1 MATNGARRRVANR
14 YELEEELGH
23 GGMGVVWR
31 ATDTLLARPVALKEV
46 DLPRGGDAAQ
56 REGLRARVSREA
68 RAAARLSHPGVVTV
82 YDIAHDG
89 GQDFIVMELVSAPT
103 LEELVRTGGPLSP
116 QRAARLGLGL
126 LDALEAAH
134 RAGIVHRDLKPK
146 NVMVR
151 EDGATKLADFG
162 IASVQGDPRLTATGL
177 VVGSPA
183 YMAPEQVEA
192 QAVSPATDLWALGA
206 TLWFAV
212 EGQAPFG
219 GGEFQ
224 TLSAIVSGQPRRP
237 ERLGPLTPVLA
248 RLLVKDPA
256 ARATPAQLRP
266 LLRQV
271 AGSAAGGGVWTGGTA
286 PSPFE
291 LGSPIGG
298 LGTGGRGSSAARDA
312 TVAVPPAGG
321 PARTTPGG
329 DPGRTVLPGG
339 GLGGPASP
347 GGGPGGAASP
357 GGGLGGTIQTGGKGA
372 SISSGGGLGGTGSP
386 GGPGGTGPPTGV
398 PARGSVASGD
408 TPPVP
413 SRVRRREEDV
423 GTAVRGAPGRRRG
436 RRLPPVP
443 PVPMPGEPVVA
454 GRRRRRVRV
463 PVLFAAV
470 AVVLAGTIIW
480 QGVSR
485 DDDRRTPSASTRRPG
500 VPAGW
505 RSFQDPDGTYR
516 LSFPPTWTPT
526 DRGPFID
533 FTEPGGE
540 RFFRVQP
547 TTDGMDPLTAQRS
560 LERSFMARHQGDDY
574 RRLRL
579 GPTTFRSVPAAE
591 WEFTFLNEGR
601 LTRGYDI
608 TFTAAGRRHAILF
621 QSPGNRWAAS
631 GDELQAFL
639 AGFRP
644 RG

>member
-1 MATNGARRRVANR
+1 MATNGAGRRVANR
-14 YELEEELGH
+14 YELTDELGH

-31 ATDTLLARPVALKEV
+31 ATDTLLGRQVALKEV
-46 DLPRGGDAAQ
+46 DLPRGVEAAG
-56 REGLRARVSREA
+56 RESLRARVSREA

-89 GQDFIVMELVSAPT
+89 EQDFIVMELVSAPT
-103 LEELVRTGGPLSP
+103 LEELVRTGGPLAP

-177 VVGSPA
+177 VIGSPA

-212 EGQAPFG
+212 EGQPPFG

-224 TLSAIVSGQPRRP
+224 TLSAIVNGQPRRP

-256 ARATPAQLRP
+256 SRATPAQLRP
-266 LLRQV
+266 LLRQI
-271 AGSAAGGGVWTGGTA
+271 A
-286 PSPFE
+286 
-291 LGSPIGG
+291 
-298 LGTGGRGSSAARDA
+298 SSE
-312 TVAVPPAGG
+312 
-321 PARTTPGG
+321 
-329 DPGRTVLPGG
+329 
-339 GLGGPASP
+339 
-347 GGGPGGAASP
+347 GGGPGTAHTGAGDPRRDA
-357 GGGLGGTIQTGGKGA
+357 TGHWA
-372 SISSGGGLGGTGSP
+372 AATVVV
-386 GGPGGTGPPTGV
+386 GGPNAPARADPNAPARPVPAGAGPARPTPPGTAPPAGTE
-398 PARGSVASGD
+398 ARGSVASGD

-413 SRVRRREEDV
+413 SRVQRREEDA
-423 GTAVRGAPGRRRG
+423 GTAVRGAAPRRRR

-443 PVPMPGEPVVA
+443 PVPLPGEPVFA
-454 GRRRRRVRV
+454 GGRRRRLRL
-463 PVLFAAV
+463 PVVFAAV
-470 AVVLAGTIIW
+470 AVVLAGSIIW
-480 QGVSR
+480 QGVTR
-485 DDDRRTPSASTRRPG
+485 DDDQRTPSATTRRPG

-547 TTDGMDPLTAQRS
+547 TTDGMAPLTAQRS
-560 LERSFMARHQGDDY
+560 LERSFMARHPGDNY
-574 RRLRL
+574 QRLRL
-579 GPTTFRSVPAAE
+579 GTTTFRSMPAAE

-608 TFTAAGRRHAILF
+608 TFTAGGRRHAILF
-621 QSPGNRWAAS
+621 QSPASRWAAS
-631 GDELQAFL
+631 RDELQSFL
-639 AGFRP
+639 AGFRA

>member
-1 MATNGARRRVANR
+1 MATNGAGRRVANR
-14 YELEEELGH
+14 YELTDELGH

-31 ATDTLLARPVALKEV
+31 ATDTLLGRQVALKEV
-46 DLPRGGDAAQ
+46 DLPRGVEAAG
-56 REGLRARVSREA
+56 RESLRARVSREA

-89 GQDFIVMELVSAPT
+89 EQDFIVMELVSAPT
-103 LEELVRTGGPLSP
+103 LEELVRTGGPLAP

-212 EGQAPFG
+212 EGQPPFG

-224 TLSAIVSGQPRRP
+224 TLSAIVNGQPRRP

-256 ARATPAQLRP
+256 SRATPAQLRP
-266 LLRQV
+266 LLRQI
-271 AGSAAGGGVWTGGTA
+271 A
-286 PSPFE
+286 
-291 LGSPIGG
+291 
-298 LGTGGRGSSAARDA
+298 SSE
-312 TVAVPPAGG
+312 
-321 PARTTPGG
+321 
-329 DPGRTVLPGG
+329 
-339 GLGGPASP
+339 
-347 GGGPGGAASP
+347 GGGPGTAH
-357 GGGLGGTIQTGGKGA
+357 KGA
-372 SISSGGGLGGTGSP
+372 GDPRRDATGHWAAATIVV
-386 GGPGGTGPPTGV
+386 GGPNAPARADPNAPARPAPAGAGPRRPTPPGTAPPAGTE
-398 PARGSVASGD
+398 ARGSVASGD

-413 SRVRRREEDV
+413 SRVQRREEDA
-423 GTAVRGAPGRRRG
+423 GTAVREAAPRRRR

-443 PVPMPGEPVVA
+443 PVPLPGEPVFA
-454 GRRRRRVRV
+454 GGRRRRVRL
-463 PVLFAAV
+463 PVVFAAV
-470 AVVLAGTIIW
+470 AAVLAGSIIW
-480 QGVSR
+480 QGVTR
-485 DDDRRTPSASTRRPG
+485 DDDQRTPSATTRRPG

-547 TTDGMDPLTAQRS
+547 TTDGMAPLTAQRS
-560 LERSFMARHQGDDY
+560 LERSFMARHPGDDY
-574 RRLRL
+574 QQLRL
-579 GPTTFRSVPAAE
+579 GTTTFRSLPAAE

-601 LTRGYDI
+601 LTRAYDI
-608 TFTAAGRRHAILF
+608 TFTAGGRRHAILF
-621 QSPGNRWAAS
+621 QSPASRWAAS
-631 GDELQAFL
+631 RDELQTFL
-639 AGFRP
+639 AGFRA

>member
-1 MATNGARRRVANR
+1 MATNGAGRRVANR
-14 YELEEELGH
+14 YELTDELGH

-31 ATDTLLARPVALKEV
+31 ATDTLLGRQVALKEV
-46 DLPRGGDAAQ
+46 DLPRGVEAGG
-56 REGLRARVSREA
+56 RESLRARVSREA

-89 GQDFIVMELVSAPT
+89 EQDFIVMELVSAPT
-103 LEELVRTGGPLSP
+103 LEELVRTGGPLAP

-212 EGQAPFG
+212 EGQPPFG

-224 TLSAIVSGQPRRP
+224 TLSAIVNGQPRRP

-248 RLLVKDPA
+248 RLLVKEPA
-256 ARATPAQLRP
+256 GRATPAQLRP

-271 AGSAAGGGVWTGGTA
+271 AEGAGGGVWTTGTA
-286 PSPFE
+286 PSSIG
-291 LGSPIGG
+291 LRSPTGG
-298 LGTGGRGSSAARDA
+298 PGTGGRGSGAAGDATVVGSRGSGAARDA
-312 TVAVPPAGG
+312 TVAG
-321 PARTTPGG
+321 RRG
-329 DPGRTVLPGG
+329 D
-339 GLGGPASP
+339 
-347 GGGPGGAASP
+347 
-357 GGGLGGTIQTGGKGA
+357 
-372 SISSGGGLGGTGSP
+372 
-386 GGPGGTGPPTGV
+386 
-398 PARGSVASGD
+398 VASGD

-413 SRVRRREEDV
+413 SRVRRREEDA
-423 GTAVRGAPGRRRG
+423 GAAGRGAAPGRR

-443 PVPMPGEPVVA
+443 PVPLPGEPVF
-454 GRRRRRVRV
+454 GGRRRRVRLPMV
-463 PVLFAAV
+463 FAAV

-485 DDDRRTPSASTRRPG
+485 DDDQRTPSATTRRPG

-526 DRGPFID
+526 DRGSFID

-547 TTDGMDPLTAQRS
+547 TTDGMAPLTAQRS
-560 LERSFMARHQGDDY
+560 LERSFMARHPGDDY

-579 GPTTFRSVPAAE
+579 GATTFRGVPAAE

-608 TFTAAGRRHAILF
+608 TFTAGGRRHAILF
-621 QSPGNRWAAS
+621 QAPAGRWAAS
-631 GDELQAFL
+631 RDELQAFL
-639 AGFRP
+639 TGFRA

>member
-1 MATNGARRRVANR
+1 MAVNGAGRRVANR

-31 ATDTLLARPVALKEV
+31 ATDTLLSRPVALKEV
-46 DLPRGGDAAQ
+46 DLPRAGDAAE
-56 REGLRARVSREA
+56 REDLRARVSREA

-89 GQDFIVMELVSAPT
+89 GRDFIVMELVSAPT
-103 LEELVRTGGPLSP
+103 LEELVRTRGPLSP

-151 EDGATKLADFG
+151 DNGATKLADFG

-212 EGQAPFG
+212 EGQPPFG

-224 TLSAIVSGQPRRP
+224 TLSAIVNGQPRP
-237 ERLGPLTPVLA
+237 PQRLGPLAPVLA

-256 ARATPAQLRP
+256 GRATPAQLRP
-266 LLRQV
+266 LLHQLAV
-271 AGSAAGGGVWTGGTA
+271 AAAGRGGA
-286 PSPFE
+286 Q
-291 LGSPIGG
+291 
-298 LGTGGRGSSAARDA
+298 A
-312 TVAVPPAGG
+312 
-321 PARTTPGG
+321 
-329 DPGRTVLPGG
+329 
-339 GLGGPASP
+339 
-347 GGGPGGAASP
+347 PGGAARP
-357 GGGLGGTIQTGGKGA
+357 AAGADGTAVVGLPA
-372 SISSGGGLGGTGSP
+372 
-386 GGPGGTGPPTGV
+386 GPTAV
-398 PARGSVASGD
+398 RGHRDAVASGD

-413 SRVRRREEDV
+413 TPVRRRQDD
-423 GTAVRGAPGRRRG
+423 GATAVAAPPGRRRR

-443 PVPMPGEPVVA
+443 PVPMPGEPVLSG
-454 GRRRRRVRV
+454 GRRRRARL
-463 PVLFAAV
+463 PVVFAAA
-470 AVVLAGTIIW
+470 AVVLVGVIIW
-480 QGVSR
+480 QGLSR
-485 DDDRRTPSASTRRPG
+485 DDGQRRPPAETRRSA
-500 VPAGW
+500 VPASW
-505 RSFQDPDGTYR
+505 RTFQDPDGTYR

-526 DRGPFID
+526 DRGAFID

-547 TTDGMDPLTAQRS
+547 TTDGMAPLIAQRG
-560 LERSFMARHQGDDY
+560 LERSFAARHPGDDY

-579 GPTTFRSVPAAE
+579 DATTFRGIPAAE
-591 WEFTFLNEGR
+591 WEFTFLDEGR

-608 TFTAAGRRHAILF
+608 TFIAAGRRHAIFF
-621 QSPGNRWAAS
+621 QSPADRWAAS
-631 GDELQAFL
+631 QDEVQAFL
-639 AGFRP
+639 AGYRP

>member
-1 MATNGARRRVANR
+1 MATNGAGRRVANR
-14 YELEEELGH
+14 YELTDELGH

-31 ATDTLLARPVALKEV
+31 ATDTLLGRQVALKEV
-46 DLPRGGDAAQ
+46 DLPRGVEAGG
-56 REGLRARVSREA
+56 RESLRARVSREA

-89 GQDFIVMELVSAPT
+89 EQDFIVMELVSAPT
-103 LEELVRTGGPLSP
+103 LEELVRTGGPLAP
-116 QRAARLGLGL
+116 QRAARLALGL

-212 EGQAPFG
+212 EGQPPFG

-224 TLSAIVSGQPRRP
+224 TLSAIVNGQPRRP

-248 RLLVKDPA
+248 RLLVKEPA
-256 ARATPAQLRP
+256 GRATPAQLRP

-271 AGSAAGGGVWTGGTA
+271 AEGAGGGVWTTGTA
-286 PSPFE
+286 PSSIG
-291 LGSPIGG
+291 LRSPTGG
-298 LGTGGRGSSAARDA
+298 PGTGGRGAGAAGDATVVGSRGSGAARDA
-312 TVAVPPAGG
+312 TVAG
-321 PARTTPGG
+321 RRG
-329 DPGRTVLPGG
+329 D
-339 GLGGPASP
+339 
-347 GGGPGGAASP
+347 
-357 GGGLGGTIQTGGKGA
+357 
-372 SISSGGGLGGTGSP
+372 
-386 GGPGGTGPPTGV
+386 
-398 PARGSVASGD
+398 VASGD

-413 SRVRRREEDV
+413 SRVRRREEDA
-423 GTAVRGAPGRRRG
+423 GAAGRGAAPGRR

-443 PVPMPGEPVVA
+443 PVPLPGEPVF
-454 GRRRRRVRV
+454 GGRRRRVRLPMV
-463 PVLFAAV
+463 FAAV

-485 DDDRRTPSASTRRPG
+485 DDDQRTPSATTRRPG

-526 DRGPFID
+526 DRGSFID

-547 TTDGMDPLTAQRS
+547 TTDGMAPLTAQRS
-560 LERSFMARHQGDDY
+560 LERSFMARHPGDDY

-579 GPTTFRSVPAAE
+579 GATTFRGVPAAE

-621 QSPGNRWAAS
+621 QAPASRWAAS
-631 GDELQAFL
+631 RDELQSFL

>member
-1 MATNGARRRVANR
+1 MAINGAGRRVANR

-31 ATDTLLARPVALKEV
+31 ATDTLLSRPVALKEV
-46 DLPRGGDAAQ
+46 DLPRAGDAAERQ
-56 REGLRARVSREA
+56 DLRARVSREA

-103 LEELVRTGGPLSP
+103 LEELVRTRGPLSP

-151 EDGATKLADFG
+151 DNGATKLADFG
-162 IASVQGDPRLTATGL
+162 IASLQGDPRLTATGL

-192 QAVSPATDLWALGA
+192 QAASPATDLWALGA

-212 EGQAPFG
+212 EGQPPFG

-224 TLSAIVSGQPRRP
+224 TLSAIVSGQPHRP
-237 ERLGPLTPVLA
+237 ERLGPLAPVLA

-256 ARATPAQLRP
+256 GRATAAQLRP

-271 AGSAAGGGVWTGGTA
+271 AAAPAGRGGTEAAGGAAWPAAGADGTA
-286 PSPFE
+286 AAGIPAGP
-291 LGSPIGG
+291 
-298 LGTGGRGSSAARDA
+298 TAVRGHRDA
-312 TVAVPPAGG
+312 
-321 PARTTPGG
+321 
-329 DPGRTVLPGG
+329 
-339 GLGGPASP
+339 
-347 GGGPGGAASP
+347 
-357 GGGLGGTIQTGGKGA
+357 
-372 SISSGGGLGGTGSP
+372 
-386 GGPGGTGPPTGV
+386 
-398 PARGSVASGD
+398 VASGD

-413 SRVRRREEDV
+413 TPVRRQDD
-423 GTAVRGAPGRRRG
+423 GATAVAAPPGRRRR

-443 PVPMPGEPVVA
+443 PVPMPGEPVLSG
-454 GRRRRRVRV
+454 GRRRRARL
-463 PVLFAAV
+463 PVVFAAA
-470 AVVLAGTIIW
+470 AVVLVGVIIW
-480 QGVSR
+480 QGLTR
-485 DDDRRTPSASTRRPG
+485 DDGQQRPPTETRRSA
-500 VPAGW
+500 VPASW
-505 RSFQDPDGTYR
+505 RTFQDPDGTYR

-526 DRGPFID
+526 ERGAFID
-533 FTEPGGE
+533 FTEPSGE

-547 TTDGMDPLTAQRS
+547 TTDGMAPLIAQRS
-560 LERSFMARHQGDDY
+560 LERSFAARHPRDDY

-579 GPTTFRSVPAAE
+579 DAATFRGIPAAE
-591 WEFTFLNEGR
+591 LEYTFLDEGR

-608 TFTAAGRRHAILF
+608 TFIAAGRRHAILF
-621 QSPGNRWAAS
+621 QAPADRWAAS
-631 GDELQAFL
+631 QDEVQAFL
-639 AGFRP
+639 AGYRP

>member
-1 MATNGARRRVANR
+1 MATNGAGRRIANR
-14 YELEEELGH
+14 YELTDELGH

-31 ATDTLLARPVALKEV
+31 ATDTLLGRQVALKEV
-46 DLPRGGDAAQ
+46 DLPRGVGATE

-103 LEELVRTGGPLSP
+103 LEELVRTGGPLAP
-116 QRAARLGLGL
+116 ERAARLGLGL

-151 EDGATKLADFG
+151 QDGATKLADFG

-192 QAVSPATDLWALGA
+192 EAVSPATDLWALGA

-212 EGQAPFG
+212 EGQPPFG

-224 TLSAIVSGQPRRP
+224 TLSAIVNGQPRRP

-256 ARATPAQLRP
+256 GRATPDQLRP

-271 AGSAAGGGVWTGGTA
+271 AAGGGGVWTTGA
-286 PSPFE
+286 PPSAIELLSP
-291 LGSPIGG
+291 SGG
-298 LGTGGRGSSAARDA
+298 LGTGGRGSGAAGGGGPGAARDA
-312 TVAVPPAGG
+312 TVIGN
-321 PARTTPGG
+321 RG
-329 DPGRTVLPGG
+329 D
-339 GLGGPASP
+339 
-347 GGGPGGAASP
+347 
-357 GGGLGGTIQTGGKGA
+357 
-372 SISSGGGLGGTGSP
+372 
-386 GGPGGTGPPTGV
+386 
-398 PARGSVASGD
+398 VASGD

-413 SRVRRREEDV
+413 SRVRRREGDAGPAAARRPV
-423 GTAVRGAPGRRRG
+423 GRGRR

-443 PVPMPGEPVVA
+443 PVPLPGEPVFA
-454 GRRRRRVRV
+454 GRPRRRVRL
-463 PVLFAAV
+463 PVVFAAV
-470 AVVLAGTIIW
+470 AVVLAGTIVW
-480 QGVSR
+480 QGATR
-485 DDDRRTPSASTRRPG
+485 DDQRTPTTSTRRPA
-500 VPAGW
+500 VPASW

-547 TTDGMDPLTAQRS
+547 TTDGMAPLTAQRS
-560 LERSFMARHQGDDY
+560 LERSFVARHPRDSYQ
-574 RRLRL
+574 RVRL
-579 GPTTFRSVPAAE
+579 GTTTFRSVPAAE
-591 WEFTFLNEGR
+591 WEFTFLDEGR

-608 TFTAAGRRHAILF
+608 TFTAGGRRHAILF
-621 QSPGNRWAAS
+621 QAPASRWAAS
-631 GDELQAFL
+631 RDELQSFL

>member
-1 MATNGARRRVANR
+1 MATNGAGRRVANR
-14 YELEEELGH
+14 YELTEELGH

-31 ATDTLLARPVALKEV
+31 ATDTLLGRQVALKEV
-46 DLPRGGDAAQ
+46 DLPRGAKGED

-89 GQDFIVMELVSAPT
+89 DQDFIVMELVSAPT
-103 LEELVRTGGPLSP
+103 LEELVRTGGPLAP
-116 QRAARLGLGL
+116 ERAARLGLGL

-192 QAVSPATDLWALGA
+192 EPVSPATDLWALGA

-212 EGQAPFG
+212 EGQPPFG

-256 ARATPAQLRP
+256 GRATPAQLRP

-271 AGSAAGGGVWTGGTA
+271 AASGAGGGVWTTGTA
-286 PSPFE
+286 RSPAE
-291 LGSPIGG
+291 LRSPTGG
-298 LGTGGRGSSAARDA
+298 LDTSGRGSGAARDA
-312 TVAVPPAGG
+312 TVTGE
-321 PARTTPGG
+321 RG
-329 DPGRTVLPGG
+329 D
-339 GLGGPASP
+339 
-347 GGGPGGAASP
+347 
-357 GGGLGGTIQTGGKGA
+357 
-372 SISSGGGLGGTGSP
+372 
-386 GGPGGTGPPTGV
+386 
-398 PARGSVASGD
+398 VASGD

-413 SRVRRREEDV
+413 SPVRRKKDA
-423 GTAVRGAPGRRRG
+423 GPAVRRPPGRRR

-443 PVPMPGEPVVA
+443 PVPLPGEPVLA
-454 GRRRRRVRV
+454 GAPRRRVRL
-463 PVLFAAV
+463 PVVFAAV

-480 QGVSR
+480 QGATR
-485 DDDRRTPSASTRRPG
+485 EDQRTPPSTTRRLA
-500 VPAGW
+500 VPASW

-526 DRGPFID
+526 DRGPYID

-547 TTDGMDPLTAQRS
+547 TTDGMTPLAAQQT
-560 LERSFMARHQGDDY
+560 LERSFMARHPGDDY
-574 RRLRL
+574 RRVRL
-579 GPTTFRSVPAAE
+579 GTTTFRSVPAAE

-601 LTRGYDI
+601 PTRGYDI
-608 TFTAAGRRHAILF
+608 TFMAAGRRHAILF
-621 QSPGNRWAAS
+621 QSPADRWAAS
-631 GDELQAFL
+631 RDELQAFL
-639 AGFRP
+639 AGYRP

>member
-1 MATNGARRRVANR
+1 MATNGAGRRVANR

-31 ATDTLLARPVALKEV
+31 ATDTLLSRQVALKEV
-46 DLPRGGDAAQ
+46 DLPRGVDVTE
-56 REGLRARVSREA
+56 REGMRARVTREA

-103 LEELVRTGGPLSP
+103 LEELVRAEGPLAP
-116 QRAARLGLGL
+116 ERAARLGLGL

-134 RAGIVHRDLKPK
+134 RAGIVHRDLKPR

-151 EDGATKLADFG
+151 PDGAPKLADFG

-192 QAVSPATDLWALGA
+192 QPVSPATDLWALGA

-212 EGQAPFG
+212 EGQPPFG

-224 TLSAIVSGQPRRP
+224 TLSAIVNGQPRRP

-256 ARATPAQLRP
+256 ARATPAELRP
-266 LLRQV
+266 LLRQIAAGQGATAVGARGRVPAPLADPRSGTRVLGRAGAQAPADRGTEV
-271 AGSAAGGGVWTGGTA
+271 AGRAGGGPAATGG
-286 PSPFE
+286 
-291 LGSPIGG
+291 
-298 LGTGGRGSSAARDA
+298 GRAAVDA
-312 TVAVPPAGG
+312 
-321 PARTTPGG
+321 
-329 DPGRTVLPGG
+329 
-339 GLGGPASP
+339 
-347 GGGPGGAASP
+347 
-357 GGGLGGTIQTGGKGA
+357 
-372 SISSGGGLGGTGSP
+372 
-386 GGPGGTGPPTGV
+386 
-398 PARGSVASGD
+398 GD

-413 SRVRRREEDV
+413 SRVRRRQGDD
-423 GTAVRGAPGRRRG
+423 GPPAPRTKGRRR

-443 PVPMPGEPVVA
+443 PVPMPGEPVA
-454 GRRRRRVRV
+454 SGARRRRVRL
-463 PVLFAAV
+463 PVVFAAV
-470 AVVLAGTIIW
+470 AVVLGGTIVW
-480 QGVSR
+480 QGVTR
-485 DDDRRTPSASTRRPG
+485 DDDTSRRPPATSRRSA

-505 RSFQDPDGTYR
+505 RTFQDPDGTYR

-533 FTEPGGE
+533 FTEPGGQ

-547 TTDGMDPLTAQRS
+547 TSDGMAPLAAQRS
-560 LERSFMARHQGDDY
+560 LERSFIARHPGDSY

-579 GPTTFRSVPAAE
+579 GPTTFRSVQAAE
-591 WEFTFLNEGR
+591 WEFTFLDEGR
-601 LTRGYDI
+601 LIRGYDI
-608 TFTAAGRRHAILF
+608 TFVAAGRRHAILF
-621 QSPGNRWAAS
+621 QSPASRWAAS
-631 GDELQAFL
+631 RDELQALL
-639 AGFRP
+639 AGYRP

>member
-1 MATNGARRRVANR
+1 
-14 YELEEELGH
+14 
-23 GGMGVVWR
+23 
-31 ATDTLLARPVALKEV
+31 
-46 DLPRGGDAAQ
+46 
-56 REGLRARVSREA
+56 
-68 RAAARLSHPGVVTV
+68 VVTV

-89 GQDFIVMELVSAPT
+89 EQDFIVMELVSAPT
-103 LEELVRTGGPLSP
+103 LEELVRTGGPLAP
-116 QRAARLGLGL
+116 DRAARLGLGL

-134 RAGIVHRDLKPK
+134 RAGIVHRDLKPR

-162 IASVQGDPRLTATGL
+162 IASVQGDPRLTATGPGGRL
-177 VVGSPA
+177 ARLHGARAGRGRAGQPGHRPVGP
-183 YMAPEQVEA
+183 
-192 QAVSPATDLWALGA
+192 GA

-212 EGQAPFG
+212 EGQPPFG

-224 TLSAIVSGQPRRP
+224 TLSAIVNGQPRQPR
-237 ERLGPLTPVLA
+237 RLGPLTPVLA

-271 AGSAAGGGVWTGGTA
+271 ADRPAGPCGRPPPRRHRPLGGGHRRGRRPQRPGSSGPERSSPTRPGRCGPGPTHPARNRAAGWY
-286 PSPFE
+286 
-291 LGSPIGG
+291 
-298 LGTGGRGSSAARDA
+298 RG
-312 TVAVPPAGG
+312 P
-321 PARTTPGG
+321 
-329 DPGRTVLPGG
+329 
-339 GLGGPASP
+339 
-347 GGGPGGAASP
+347 
-357 GGGLGGTIQTGGKGA
+357 
-372 SISSGGGLGGTGSP
+372 
-386 GGPGGTGPPTGV
+386 
-398 PARGSVASGD
+398 GSVASGD

-413 SRVRRREEDV
+413 SRVQRREEDA
-423 GTAVRGAPGRRRG
+423 GTAVRGAAPRRR

-443 PVPMPGEPVVA
+443 PVPLPGEPVFA
-454 GRRRRRVRV
+454 GGRRRRLRL
-463 PVLFAAV
+463 PVVFAAV
-470 AVVLAGTIIW
+470 AVVLAGSIIW
-480 QGVSR
+480 QGVTR
-485 DDDRRTPSASTRRPG
+485 DDDQRTPSATTRRPG

-547 TTDGMDPLTAQRS
+547 TTDGMAPLTAQRS
-560 LERSFMARHQGDDY
+560 LERSFMARHPGDDY

-579 GPTTFRSVPAAE
+579 GTTTFRSVPAAE

-608 TFTAAGRRHAILF
+608 TFTAGGRRHAILF
-621 QSPGNRWAAS
+621 QSPASRWAAS
-631 GDELQAFL
+631 RDELQSFL
-639 AGFRP
+639 AGFRA